1 MDPTIASNYWNP
13 LVPELS
19 VSNLETSLR
28 FYLALG
34 FSIRFRRDEPAFVY
48 LELGQ
53 AQIMLEQ
60 IHDKAWITD
69 DIQKPFGRG
78 INLQIEVEDVRLTA
92 QKVTDCGMPL
102 FRPISESW
110 YAVDQNQKE
119 GQIEFLV
126 QDPDGYL
133 LRFVQPIGV
142 RSTDA

>member
-1 MDPTIASNYWNP
+1 MNSTTADYWNP

-19 VSNLETSLR
+19 VSDLETSLR
-28 FYLALG
+28 FYLAFG
-34 FSIRFRRDEPAFVY
+34 FSIRFRRDKPAFVY

-60 IHDKAWITD
+60 IHDRAWITD
-69 DIQKPFGRG
+69 DLQKPFGRG
-78 INLQIEVEDVRLTA
+78 INLQIEVEDVREMTEQA
-92 QKVTDCGMPL
+92 VKMGVPL

-110 YAVDQNQKE
+110 YRLGQNQEE

-133 LRFVQPIGV
+133 LRFVQSLGV
-142 RSTDA
+142 RSIYC